1 MDGASEDTLRLVE
14 LLKLPPDL
22 FIAVIT
28 SATEIGNTRPTGKLP
43 ESVAKI
49 HEVNF
54 YCLTSAVWDDLSLVG
69 DAPLSPS
76 YAEHVDVIALRETRP
91 ADSYQQNINA
101 AQPAPPVFEH
111 PCSALKKILSSG
123 SFYYALGPHWDI
135 SSRLP
140 ERLSRD
146 RGEADLGAFDDR
158 FVWNEYIVRSL
169 LDFRERLDLKERE
182 DLDRCQFV
190 VSAARL
196 QHLVSVNVLSVHY
209 GIGPC
214 NPRLRRRVH
223 DPAPC
228 APNEWHSDH
237 RNAQSDFPL
246 GRKARRDALQHARRR
261 RRWEHS

>member
-1 MDGASEDTLRLVE
+1 MSWTVRQKTLSALVE

-22 FIAVIT
+22 FLVVIT

-54 YCLTSAVWDDLSLVG
+54 YCLTSAVWDDLSMVG

-76 YAEHVDVIALRETRP
+76 YAEHVDVMALRETRAS
-91 ADSYQQNINA
+91 ADSYQQNA
-101 AQPAPPVFEH
+101 AQQPVPPPVFEH

-190 VSAARL
+190 VSCRAPP
-196 QHLVSVNVLSVHY
+196 QHLVSVKRFSMFIM
-209 GIGPC
+209 G
-214 NPRLRRRVH
+214 
-223 DPAPC
+223 
-228 APNEWHSDH
+228 
-237 RNAQSDFPL
+237 
-246 GRKARRDALQHARRR
+246 
-261 RRWEHS
+261 